1 VLTTYYLR
9 VFYPDNSVP
18 SLWPITIYVQPA
30 PAAPQITRFTVDPN
44 GQIDRGTTVTLRWQV
59 DGKVDWVRLT
69 ANGAPL
75 WDPAPNSGNTTHT
88 PEAAGPVTYLLEVGW
103 PGGSPITEKRQ
114 ITVVEPVQPMPPE
127 PPAPDPEIY
136 LFDVTP
142 SQIEAGNCVNV
153 SWSVGG
159 GTASVTI
166 KRDGAVYVDG
176 ITEFNGSF
184 CDTLDTAR
192 EVTYQLLARGQARD
206 VSSEVKRVN
215 VTAAPPQ
222 NPLAGTHWVVTSL
235 QDSVLTVPDAP
246 PTASF
251 GADGTVTGAGACMA
265 YGGSYGTQGDSIW
278 ISAQSSALNCSEF
291 PDIEARMAQDAAFL
305 DLLPMATNFRLDGD
319 RLLVLDPGGMRLM
332 ELSLVLW

>member
-142 SQIEAGNCVNV
+142 GQIEVGNCVNV

-159 GTASVTI
+159 GTASI
-166 KRDGAVYVDG
+166 RLLRDGAVYLDG
-176 ITEFNGSF
+176 VTDFNGSF
-184 CDTLDTAR
+184 CDTLDRAR
-192 EVTYQLLARGQARD
+192 EVTYQLLARGQAKD
-206 VSSEVKRVN
+206 VSSAVRKVN
-215 VTAAPPQ
+215 VTVAPPQ
-222 NPLAGTHWVVTSL
+222 SPLAGTHWVVTSL
-235 QDSVLTVPDAP
+235 RDSALTVPDAP

-265 YGGSYGTQGDSIW
+265 YGGSYGAQGDSIW

-291 PDIEARMAQDAAFL
+291 SDIEARRAQDAAFL

-319 RLLVLDPGGMRLM
+319 RMLILDPGGMRLM
-332 ELSLVLW
+332 ELRLVLW